1 MANNDKIEMEGT
13 VTKVLKGTKFEV
25 VLDDN
30 NLEVICTM
38 SGRVRINKIRIFQ
51 GDRVTV
57 AISPYDL
64 NKGIITWRHR

>member
-13 VTKVLKGTKFEV
+13 VTKVLKGTNFEV

-30 NLEVICTM
+30 NMTLTCSM
-38 SGRVRINKIRIFQ
+38 SGKLRINKIRIIQ
-51 GDRVTV
+51 GDKVTV

-64 NKGIITWRHR
+64 QKGIITWRHK